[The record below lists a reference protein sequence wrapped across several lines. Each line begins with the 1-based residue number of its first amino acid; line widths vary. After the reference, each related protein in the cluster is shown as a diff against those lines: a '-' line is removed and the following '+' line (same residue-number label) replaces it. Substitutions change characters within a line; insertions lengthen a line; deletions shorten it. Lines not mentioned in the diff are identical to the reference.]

1 MLIKLVCPNCG
12 APMDVDDS
20 KSVIFCSNCG
30 TKMLNQQEV
39 VQIQQHVVVEHKTE
53 KDPHTLIVNYTAS
66 DMNVKL
72 VVLVRAVR
80 RKDVLISGQTMKY
93 ILAPGQYVIVLKIGK
108 INYNRT
114 IVVPK
119 DGTPVEIHASWAGRA
134 NISIDQPLYDP
145 SEIEVPKSQST
156 ASPAKETSVKE
167 SPAPQK
173 PVVISKPYSERTY
186 FERVF
191 RKGMIA
197 PWIIFGFLVFMTLGM
212 FTASVGAALIM
223 LLATILMCPL
233 TIELICKFLP
243 LESNRAVK
251 VVTFIMVGVLFF
263 VSIMIDARQNPP
275 EERSEQV
282 ESSTGAEVQE

>member
-39 VQIQQHVVVEHKTE
+39 VQIQQHVVVEHKQE

-72 VVLVRAVR
+72 VVLVRAIK
-80 RKDVLISGQTMKY
+80 RKDVLISGQQMKY

-145 SEIEVPKSQST
+145 SEIEVPQKQKQAAESQ
-156 ASPAKETSVKE
+156 PKETT
-167 SPAPQK
+167 ARQK
-173 PVVISKPYSERTY
+173 PVVVSKPYSERTY
-186 FERVF
+186 SERVF

-197 PWIIFGFLVFMTLGM
+197 PWIIFGFLVFMTFGM

-243 LESNRAVK
+243 LESNKAVK
-251 VVTFIMVGVLFF
+251 VITFILVGVLFF
-263 VSIMIDARQNPP
+263 VSIMVDARQNPP
-275 EERSEQV
+275 KEQTEQV
-282 ESSTGAEVQE
+282 ESSAGADT

>member
-72 VVLVRAVR
+72 VVLVRAIK
-80 RKDVLISGQTMKY
+80 RKDVLISGQQMKY

-108 INYNRT
+108 INYNRS

-145 SEIEVPKSQST
+145 SEIEAPVKQAAESQS
-156 ASPAKETSVKE
+156 KE

-173 PVVISKPYSERTY
+173 QVIVSKPYSERTY
-186 FERVF
+186 SERVF

-197 PWIIFGFLVFMTLGM
+197 PWILFGTLLMTTFGM
-212 FTASVGAALIM
+212 FTCSVAGGFVM
-223 LLATILMCPL
+223 LLATVLMCPL
-233 TIELICKFLP
+233 IIELICKYLP
-243 LESNRAVK
+243 IDKVK
-251 VVTFIMVGVLFF
+251 MVKAIIFIMVGVLFF
-263 VSIMIDARQNPP
+263 ASIIVYGKENPS
-275 EERSEQV
+275 EELTEQV
-282 ESSTGAEVQE
+282 ESSIETDVHE